1 MLNSV
6 RRYRSKI
13 RTLCTPLAPVQRSR
27 WRENIVSKMT
37 PSYSGVIAA
46 ICLTLTNLIRIGTR
60 KVSDLSFVLVWWNR
74 EIDRGKKERG
84 KKKERKKEEN
94 GISRLSLRE
103 ILLVQIYKDS
113 IGIRRLYL
121 PHRCLR
127 ERRWPCQRTEVT
139 ETSSKSWV
147 NRWCWASRWKCSRT
161 WSPFQWR
168 SICWRS
174 WRTAP
179 GISGFSRARKRS
191 RKATTPPYK
200 IEHRGR
206 SPCSSRP
213 PPWCWLKWKLCTR
226 SSSLSSRSLGTN
238 WSSPWKKF
246 QKRVTF
252 ESYLDF
258 LILVFG
264 RRAAQNFIRYLLRTI
279 LDALSNE

>member
-1 MLNSV
+1 MVNSV
-6 RRYRSKI
+6 RRYR
-13 RTLCTPLAPVQRSR
+13 
-27 WRENIVSKMT
+27 WRENRRSDVNRRWRRISSTFRNTRTRRATK
-37 PSYSGVIAA
+37 
-46 ICLTLTNLIRIGTR
+46 LT
-60 KVSDLSFVLVWWNR
+60 
-74 EIDRGKKERG
+74 EIDREKKKRG
-84 KKKERKKEEN
+84 KEE
-94 GISRLSLRE
+94 
-103 ILLVQIYKDS
+103 IYEDS
-113 IGIRRLYL
+113 IGIRRSYL

-127 ERRWPCQRTEVT
+127 ERRWPCRRTEVT

-226 SSSLSSRSLGTN
+226 SSSLSGRSLRTN
-238 WSSPWKKF
+238 WSSPWKNS
-246 QKRVTF
+246 RDGLLSSLT
-252 ESYLDF
+252 LIF
-258 LILVFG
+258 LCWFS
-264 RRAAQNFIRYLLRTI
+264 AAERHKSL
-279 LDALSNE
+279 LDAYRNLTKDSGNLTTTDDG